1 VKEVKM
7 IRRAAAVAV
16 LMLAVAASLAL
27 AQVAPGPMPDPVA
40 AGSAAILALGSIA
53 TAFVVWGVKLLLSK
67 IPANVVLFAVPVLG
81 IGVNYGVAWLVGHPP
96 ADPLLAALA
105 STAATWLREVATTLP
120 KGLSP
125 VTPTKGM
132 L

>member
-1 VKEVKM
+1 M
-7 IRRAAAVAV
+7 IRRLVVALLV
-16 LMLAVAASLAL
+16 VVGFASLVL
-27 AQVAPGPMPDPVA
+27 AQADPGPMPDVKA
-40 AGSAAILALGSIA
+40 AGVEAILALGAIA
-53 TAFVVWGVKLLLSK
+53 TAFVVWGAKVLMSK

-81 IGVNYGVAWLVGHPP
+81 IVVNYGVAWLLGHPP
-96 ADPLLAALA
+96 ADPMLAALA

-120 KGLSP
+120 KGLAP

>member
-1 VKEVKM
+1 M
-7 IRRAAAVAV
+7 IRRLVVALLV
-16 LMLAVAASLAL
+16 VVGFASLVL
-27 AQVAPGPMPDPVA
+27 AQADPGPMPDVKA
-40 AGSAAILALGSIA
+40 AGVEAILALGAIA
-53 TAFVVWGVKLLLSK
+53 TAFVVWGAKILMSK

-81 IGVNYGVAWLVGHPP
+81 IVVNYGVAWLLGHPP
-96 ADPLLAALA
+96 ADPMLAALA

-120 KGLSP
+120 KGLAP